1 MKRAFID
8 TNVIVCFLTGDP
20 SQMADQ
26 ARLLFDSVDRGEQ
39 TLVVPVIVIAE
50 TVWVL
55 QSFFGYQPSDIAR
68 ILQELLSHESI
79 ETDDKVSML
88 TALSRYAEKNIDF
101 VDAILAVQMAQQ
113 TIREIYSFDHHFE
126 RLSGITRLI
135 PGE

>member
-1 MKRAFID
+1 MKHAYID
-8 TNVIVCFLTGDP
+8 TNVIVRFLTGDP
-20 SQMADQ
+20 SQMAEQ

-39 TLVVPVIVIAE
+39 TLVVSMIVIAE

-55 QSFFGYQPSDIAR
+55 QSFFGYQPSAIAQ
-68 ILQELLSHESI
+68 ILQELLSHDFI
-79 ETDDKVSML
+79 ETEDKVGML
-88 TALSRYAEKNIDF
+88 TALSLYTEKNIDF

-113 TIREIYSFDHHFE
+113 SIREIYSFDHHFE

>member
-8 TNVIVCFLTGDP
+8 TNVIVRFLTGDP

-39 TLVVPVIVIAE
+39 ILVVPMIVIAE

-55 QSFFGYQPSDIAR
+55 QSFFGYQPSKIAR
-68 ILQELLSHESI
+68 ILQELLSHDSM
-79 ETDDKVSML
+79 ETEYKVSML
-88 TALSRYAEKNIDF
+88 TALSLYAEKNIDF

-113 TIREIYSFDHHFE
+113 AVRGIYSLDHHFE
-126 RLSGITRLI
+126 RLTGITRLI